1 MQKKEKIVLAFSGGL
16 DTSIILKWLQNEKN
30 LEVVTFTAD
39 IGQGVEID
47 EASEKAK
54 SLGVREIFI
63 EHLTNEFVKEYVF
76 PMFRAN
82 TLYEGQYLLGTSIAR
97 PLIAKKQIEI
107 AQRVG
112 ASFVSHGATG
122 KGNDQIRFELAYYA
136 QNPKIKVIAPWREWS
151 LKSRKDLIEYANNN
165 DISFSKDKQNE
176 PPYSMD
182 ANILHTSYEGKVL
195 EDPWLP
201 PDESMFTRTVS
212 PEDAPNKSTE
222 ILIEFQNGDPVKI
235 NEKKKSPEEIFK
247 YLNDIGGK
255 NGVGRLDLVENRF
268 IGMKS
273 RGVYETPGGTIL
285 LIARRAIES
294 ITLDKG
300 AAHLKDEIM
309 PRYAELI
316 YNGFWFSPEREMLQ
330 ALIDESQRN
339 VNGVVKL
346 KVYKG
351 NVIISGRKSNSS
363 LYSTEMATFEE
374 DSVYDQKDAE
384 GFIKLNALRLKLLK
398 NIT

>member
-1 MQKKEKIVLAFSGGL
+1 
-16 DTSIILKWLQNEKN
+16 
-30 LEVVTFTAD
+30 
-39 IGQGVEID
+39 
-47 EASEKAK
+47 
-54 SLGVREIFI
+54 
-63 EHLTNEFVKEYVF
+63 
-76 PMFRAN
+76 MFRAN

-107 AQRVG
+107 AQKVG

-136 QNPKIKVIAPWREWS
+136 QNPKIKVIAPWREWN

-212 PEDAPNKSTE
+212 PEDAPNESTE

-235 NEKKKSPEEIFK
+235 NERKKSPEEIFK

-285 LIARRAIES
+285 LTARRAIES